1 MEYFASH
8 PHSFALLLPFTTV
21 CANIQSI
28 AHRRAH
34 EPEGRVKPFLTLQ
47 SVESVL
53 EHIRA
58 FPALSVEAV
67 PLDEAPGRRL
77 ARAFTATEDL
87 PGFDRS
93 TVDGFA
99 VRARD
104 VFGAQ
109 EGSPAL
115 VRCIADCRMGEVPD
129 IALQEGQT
137 ARILTGGMLP
147 DGADCVVMVEY
158 SRPAG
163 GDLIELTRSQA
174 PGDNVILRDDDAAE
188 GTRLLEA
195 GHRLRPQDIGL
206 LAAFGMVEIAVRRQ
220 PRVAVLSTGDEIV
233 PSAETP
239 PPGKIRD
246 VNAHSITALC
256 REAGA
261 LAIRAGLVKDEAS
274 ELSAAVARLA
284 SEHDVIVVSGGSSA
298 GMRDHTVEIF
308 QSLPQAELL
317 VHGVAI
323 SPGKPF
329 ILAKALIDGRTVCL
343 VGLPG
348 HVTSA
353 LICARA
359 FLVPLLHHLQGRV
372 RPETTPQTPAR
383 LTRSV
388 ASAQGR
394 RDYLRVRLRALPC
407 RQDIRPDGQGL
418 QPLYE
423 AEPVMGASGLISGIA
438 AADGLL
444 VCPENREGYDAG
456 DTVMVELFR

>member
-1 MEYFASH
+1 
-8 PHSFALLLPFTTV
+8 
-21 CANIQSI
+21 
-28 AHRRAH
+28 
-34 EPEGRVKPFLTLQ
+34 VKPFLTLQ

-58 FPALSVEAV
+58 FPLLGEERVQLDDAL
-67 PLDEAPGRRL
+67 GRGL
-77 ARAFTATEDL
+77 AQCFSATEDL

-99 VRARD
+99 CRARD

-109 EGSPAL
+109 EGNPAL
-115 VRCIADCRMGEVPD
+115 VECVADCRMGEVPD
-129 IALQEGQT
+129 IKLEEGQA

-147 DGADCVVMVEY
+147 QGADCVVMVEY

-163 GDLIELTRSQA
+163 GNLIEITRSQA
-174 PGDNVILRDDDAAE
+174 PGDNVIFRDDDATA
-188 GTRLLEA
+188 GSLLLQA

-206 LAAFGMVEIAVRRQ
+206 LAAFGVVDVDVRRK
-220 PRVAVLSTGDEIV
+220 PLVAVLSTGDEVV
-233 PSAETP
+233 PSSATP

-246 VNAHSITALC
+246 INAHSIAALC

-261 LAIRAGLVKDEAS
+261 QAVRAGIVNDD
-274 ELSAAVARLA
+274 AAKLKTAVTQLA
-284 SEHDVIVVSGGSSA
+284 EMHDVVVVSGGSSA

-308 QSLPQAELL
+308 ESLPQAQLL

-329 ILAKALIDGRTVCL
+329 ILAKAIVNGRTVCL

-348 HVTSA
+348 HVASA
-353 LICARA
+353 LVCARV
-359 FLVPLLHHLQGRV
+359 FLAPLLEHLQGHADSAKQ
-372 RPETTPQTPAR
+372 PQVPAV
-383 LTRSV
+383 LARSV

-394 RDYLRVRLRALPC
+394 RDYLRVKLRPLPS
-407 RQDIRPDGQGL
+407 QPLAQTQSSQTL

-423 AEPVMGASGLISGIA
+423 AEPIMGASGLISGIA
-438 AADGLL
+438 AADGLM